1 MANATRMARPQ
12 IRAAMI
18 RRRVLMPRPK
28 RYAHHEPAADSAAMA
43 PRAAAGSQP
52 RRPSLA
58 GYGARRMPAPAQ
70 LTDAYARRLQDL
82 LAELGRRHGVP
93 GAVCGVLSGE
103 QTAIVTW
110 GVANAATGIEVTP
123 DTLFQ
128 LGSLSKLYT
137 TTLLLQAQAAGLVS
151 LDEPVRAQ
159 LQEFSVADPGATI
172 EITLRHLVTHTSGIE
187 GDHLIDTG
195 WNDDA
200 LQRYVGT
207 LAGLGQ
213 IHPPEETYSFCN
225 TGFGVA
231 GRLLEVATGDQFD
244 RVLRRRLAR
253 PLGCHATLTL
263 PQHVLMHRV
272 AVGHVHAPGGVATR
286 QQRWSLAR
294 SNGPMG
300 GIMAPAADVLAFA
313 RLHVEDG
320 QGPDGSDLLVPAA
333 IAEMQEAQVETPIPG
348 EDQALGWTVRRWGPL
363 VCVGQDADTIGQRA
377 FLRVVP
383 ERRFALCVLTN
394 SPPGAAL
401 ARDLIPRVAADL
413 FDVDASPV
421 VAPAAASPPDP
432 ERLRGAY
439 ERLHQRVEVSMDAHS
454 GGLVADA
461 EPSGVLGTLGVG
473 PVRLDLRPLDP
484 EAGAFLALDPR
495 AGIDEVVVFAGPRD
509 TADASGIYIDG
520 RLHRRSD

>member
-1 MANATRMARPQ
+1 
-12 IRAAMI
+12 
-18 RRRVLMPRPK
+18 
-28 RYAHHEPAADSAAMA
+28 
-43 PRAAAGSQP
+43 
-52 RRPSLA
+52 
-58 GYGARRMPAPAQ
+58 MPAPAR
-70 LTDAYARRLQDL
+70 LRDAYARRLEDL

-93 GAVCGVLSGE
+93 GAVCGVLSGDE
-103 QTAIVTW
+103 TAVATW
-110 GVANAATGIEVTP
+110 GVANAATGVEVTP

-195 WNDDA
+195 WNDDS
-200 LQRYVGT
+200 LQRYVAT

-231 GRLLEVATGDQFD
+231 GRLLEVATGDNFD

-253 PLGCHATLTL
+253 PLGCHATLML

-272 AVGHVHAPGGVATR
+272 AVGHVHAPGGAATR

-320 QGPDGSDLLVPAA
+320 RGADGSDLLVPAA

-363 VCVGQDADTIGQRA
+363 VCLGQDADTIGQRA

-401 ARDLIPRVAADL
+401 ARDLILRVAADL
-413 FDVDASPV
+413 LDVDASPMV
-421 VAPAAASPPDP
+421 EPVAPAAASPPDP
-432 ERLRGAY
+432 ERLHGAY
-439 ERLHQRVEVSMDAHS
+439 ERLHQRVEVSVDPDS
-454 GGLVADA
+454 EGLVADA
-461 EPSGVLGTLGVG
+461 EPSGVLGTLGVR
-473 PVRLDLRPLDP
+473 PMRLELRPLDP
-484 EAGAFLALDPR
+484 DAGAFLALDPR

-509 TADASGIYIDG
+509 TADTDASGIYIDG
-520 RLHRRSD
+520 RLHRRAE

>member
-1 MANATRMARPQ
+1 
-12 IRAAMI
+12 
-18 RRRVLMPRPK
+18 
-28 RYAHHEPAADSAAMA
+28 
-43 PRAAAGSQP
+43 
-52 RRPSLA
+52 
-58 GYGARRMPAPAQ
+58 MPAPAQ
-70 LTDAYARRLQDL
+70 LTDAYARRLEDL

-93 GAVCGVLSGE
+93 GAVCGVLSGD
-103 QTAIVTW
+103 QTAVVTW
-110 GVANAATGIEVTP
+110 GVANAATGVEVTP

-200 LQRYVGT
+200 LQRYVAT

-231 GRLLEVATGDQFD
+231 GRLLEVATGDDFD

-272 AVGHVHAPGGVATR
+272 AVGHVHAPGGAATR

-300 GIMAPAADVLAFA
+300 GVMAPAADVLAFA

-320 QGPDGSDLLVPAA
+320 RGPDGSDLLVPAA
-333 IAEMQEAQVETPIPG
+333 IAEMQEPQVETPLPG
-348 EDQALGWTVRRWGPL
+348 DDQALGWTVRRWGPL
-363 VCVGQDADTIGQRA
+363 VCLGQDADTIGQRA
-377 FLRVVP
+377 FIRVVP

-401 ARDLIPRVAADL
+401 AGDLIPRVAADL
-413 FDVDASPV
+413 LDIDASPV
-421 VAPAAASPPDP
+421 VTAAPSSPSPDP
-432 ERLRGAY
+432 VRLRGTY
-439 ERLHQRVEVSMDAHS
+439 ERLHQRVEVSVDPDT

-473 PVRLDLRPLDP
+473 PVRLELRLLDAA
-484 EAGAFLALDPR
+484 AGAFLALDPR
-495 AGIDEVVVFAGPRD
+495 AGTDEVVVFAGLRETD
-509 TADASGIYIDG
+509 ADAEADASGIYIDG

>member
-1 MANATRMARPQ
+1 
-12 IRAAMI
+12 
-18 RRRVLMPRPK
+18 
-28 RYAHHEPAADSAAMA
+28 
-43 PRAAAGSQP
+43 
-52 RRPSLA
+52 
-58 GYGARRMPAPAQ
+58 MPAPAT
-70 LTDAYARRLQDL
+70 LTDAYARRLDEL
-82 LAELGRRHGVP
+82 LAELGTSHGVP
-93 GAVCGVLSGE
+93 GAVCGVLSGD
-103 QTAIVTW
+103 QTIVATW
-110 GVANAATGIEVTP
+110 GVANAATGVEVTP

-128 LGSLSKLYT
+128 VGSLSKLYT

-187 GDHLIDTG
+187 GDHLVDTG

-200 LQRYVGT
+200 LQRYVAT
-207 LAGLGQ
+207 LAGVGQ

-231 GRLLEVATGDQFD
+231 GRLLEVATGDHFD

-263 PQHVLMHRV
+263 PQHVLLHRV
-272 AVGHVHAPGGVATR
+272 AVGHVHAPGGAAVR

-300 GIMAPAADVLAFA
+300 GVMAPAGEVLTFA
-313 RLHVEDG
+313 RLHVEEG
-320 QGPDGSDLLVPAA
+320 RGPDGSDLVVPAA
-333 IAEMQEAQVETPIPG
+333 IAEMQEAQAESPIPG

-363 VCVGQDADTIGQRA
+363 VCLGQDADTIGQRA

-401 ARDLIPRVAADL
+401 ARELIPRVAADL
-413 FDVDASPV
+413 LDVDGSPMPTPAS
-421 VAPAAASPPDP
+421 APPPDP
-432 ERLRGAY
+432 ERLRGSY
-439 ERLHQRVEVSMDAHS
+439 ERLHQRVDVTLDPDTRRI
-454 GGLVADA
+454 VARA
-461 EPSGVLGTLGVG
+461 EPSGVLGALGIE
-473 PVRLDLRPLDP
+473 PMHLELRPLDP
-484 EAGAFLALDPR
+484 EAGVFLALDPR
-495 AGIDEVVVFAGPRD
+495 AGIDEVVVFASSRD
-509 TADASGIYIDG
+509 DTDAPGIYIDG
-520 RLHRRSD
+520 RLHRRVD

>member
-1 MANATRMARPQ
+1 
-12 IRAAMI
+12 
-18 RRRVLMPRPK
+18 
-28 RYAHHEPAADSAAMA
+28 
-43 PRAAAGSQP
+43 
-52 RRPSLA
+52 
-58 GYGARRMPAPAQ
+58 MPAPAK
-70 LTDAYARRLQDL
+70 LTDAYARRLEDL
-82 LAELGRRHGVP
+82 LAELGSRHRVP
-93 GAVCGVLSGE
+93 GAVCGVLSGDR
-103 QTAIVTW
+103 TTVATW
-110 GVANAATGIEVTP
+110 GVANTATGVEVTP

-200 LQRYVGT
+200 LQRYVAT

-231 GRLLEVATGDQFD
+231 GRLLEVATGDNFD

-253 PLGCHATLTL
+253 PLGCHATLML

-272 AVGHVHAPGGVATR
+272 AVGHVHAPGGAATR
-286 QQRWSLAR
+286 QPRWSLAR

-320 QGPDGSDLLVPAA
+320 RGADGSDLLVPAA

-348 EDQALGWTVRRWGPL
+348 EDQALGWTVRRWGPV
-363 VCVGQDADTIGQRA
+363 VCLGQDADTIGQRA

-413 FDVDASPV
+413 LDVDASPV
-421 VAPAAASPPDP
+421 VEPVATAVASPPGP
-432 ERLRGAY
+432 ERLHGAY
-439 ERLHQRVEVSMDAHS
+439 ERLHQRVEVSVDPD
-454 GGLVADA
+454 GERLVADA
-461 EPSGVLGTLGVG
+461 EPSGVLGTLGVA
-473 PVRLDLRPLDP
+473 PMRLELRPLDP

-495 AGIDEVVVFAGPRD
+495 VGIDEVVVFAGLRD
-509 TADASGIYIDG
+509 TDTDADASGINIDG
-520 RLHRRSD
+520 RLHRRAE

>member
-1 MANATRMARPQ
+1 
-12 IRAAMI
+12 
-18 RRRVLMPRPK
+18 
-28 RYAHHEPAADSAAMA
+28 
-43 PRAAAGSQP
+43 
-52 RRPSLA
+52 
-58 GYGARRMPAPAQ
+58 MPAPAK
-70 LTDAYARRLQDL
+70 LTDAYARRLEDL
-82 LAELGRRHGVP
+82 LAELGTRNGVP
-93 GAVCGVLSGE
+93 GAVCGVLSGD
-103 QTAIVTW
+103 QTTVATW
-110 GVANAATGIEVTP
+110 GVANTGTGVEVTP

-200 LQRYVGT
+200 LQRYVAT

-231 GRLLEVATGDQFD
+231 GRLLEVATGDHFD

-253 PLGCHATLTL
+253 PLGCNATLTL
-263 PQHVLMHRV
+263 PQHALLHRV
-272 AVGHVHAPGGVATR
+272 AAGHVQAPGGAAAR

-300 GIMAPAADVLAFA
+300 GVMAPAAELLTFA
-313 RLHVEDG
+313 RLHVEEG
-320 QGPDGSDLLVPAA
+320 RAPDGADLLVPAA
-333 IAEMQEAQVETPIPG
+333 IAEMQEPQVESPLPG
-348 EDQALGWTVRRWGPL
+348 EEQALGWTVRHWGPL
-363 VCVGQDADTIGQRA
+363 TCLGQDADTIGQRG

-401 ARDLIPRVAADL
+401 ARQLIPQVAADL
-413 FDVDASPV
+413 LDVDASPV
-421 VAPAAASPPDP
+421 APAPGSPPLDP
-432 ERLRGAY
+432 ERLRGSY
-439 ERLHQRVEVSMDAHS
+439 ERLHQRVDVNLDANA
-454 GGLVADA
+454 GRLVANT
-461 EPSGVLGTLGVG
+461 EPSGVLGALGIE
-473 PVRLDLRPLDP
+473 PMHLDLRPLDP
-484 EAGAFLALDPR
+484 EAGAFVALDPR
-495 AGIDEVVVFAGPRD
+495 TGVDEVVAFAWSRE
-509 TADASGIYIDG
+509 ADASGIYIDG
-520 RLHRRSD
+520 RLHRRLG